1 MFGQRSNTVVENR
14 RKLLE
19 RCIQSLTSRV
29 LHPNHIP
36 IVQAF
41 LTPELEE
48 SQIALTAKQN
58 LHTHQEKIK
67 QTQKV
72 EHRSAVVRLLVNPP
86 GQHHSM
92 NEQVCQPWHY
102 TRSPDVVTLFQ
113 SNAVSHPGR
122 VAPRMPRSISSR
134 NEPYHD
140 AHPLRVHW

>member
-1 MFGQRSNTVVENR
+1 MLFFLRKVR
-14 RKLLE
+14 RKLMNENKISAYLLYAIGE
-19 RCIQSLTSRV
+19 ILLVVVGILIAVKIDSL
-29 LHPNHIP
+29 N
-36 IVQAF
+36 Q
-41 LTPELEE
+41 E
-48 SQIALTAKQN
+48 N
-58 LHTHQEKIK
+58 QEKIK

-72 EHRSAVVRLLVNPP
+72 EHRSAVVRRLVNPP

-122 VAPRMPRSISSR
+122 VVPRMPRSISSR